1 MASHRPGFVICM
13 QAIRIG
19 SRDMSKPFETFSGKT
34 ALVTGAVSGLGFGI
48 AKALAAEGC
57 RLALGYR
64 SEADRENAARWFRD
78 AGHPAPLFLPLEVA
92 DRGAWAAARE
102 AAERAFGHLHILI
115 NNAGISVF
123 GPMDRATYADWD
135 WILGVNLGGVINGL
149 VTFLPHMEAHGET
162 GHVVN
167 VASMAAFLAG
177 PQAGIYTASKFAV
190 RGLTESLRYTLAPT
204 RIGVSLM
211 CPGLVD
217 TNAYSSALKR
227 PAQYSETG
235 LGTADPDLLGQLAP
249 VFAAGMSIEEAGQR
263 LVAGIRRGDFWILSH
278 GGYEEDFREIHDELI
293 AALPSEPQPPQRE
306 AVEQQRRA
314 ANRMALAQ
322 QVTGNGDMVVKE

>member
-1 MASHRPGFVICM
+1 VHHTKNDGRNAVSRPL
-13 QAIRIG
+13 
-19 SRDMSKPFETFSGKT
+19 DTFAGKT

-48 AKALAAEGC
+48 ARALAAEGC

-64 SEADRENAARWFRD
+64 SETDRENAARWFRD
-78 AGHPAPLFLPLEVA
+78 AGHEAPLFLSLDVA
-92 DRGAWAAARE
+92 DRADWAAAR
-102 AAERAFGHLHILI
+102 AAVEREFGRLHILV

-123 GPMDRATYADWD
+123 GPMDKASYADWD

-204 RIGVSLM
+204 RLGVSLM

-227 PAQYSETG
+227 PAEYAETG
-235 LGTADPDLLGQLAP
+235 LGTADPELLGQLAP
-249 VFAAGMSIEEAGQR
+249 VFAAGMSIDEAGQR
-263 LVAGIRRGDFWILSH
+263 MAAGVRNGDFWILSH
-278 GGYEEDFREIHDELI
+278 GGYEEDFREIHDALM
-293 AALPSEPQPPQRE
+293 AALPKEPQPPARQ
-306 AVEQQRRA
+306 AVEEQRRA
-314 ANRMALAQ
+314 ANRMALARQ
-322 QVTGNGDMVVKE
+322 ATGIGDMVVKEE

>member
-1 MASHRPGFVICM
+1 
-13 QAIRIG
+13 
-19 SRDMSKPFETFSGKT
+19 MSKPLDSFAGKA
-34 ALVTGAVSGLGFGI
+34 ALVTGAVSGLGLGI
-48 AKALAAEGC
+48 ARALAAEGV

-64 SEADRENAARWFRD
+64 DEGDREAAARWFRD
-78 AGHPAPLFLPLEVA
+78 AGHPDPLFVPLDVA
-92 DRGAWAAARE
+92 DRAAWAAARE
-102 AAERAFGHLHILI
+102 AVERECGRLHILV

-123 GPMDRATYADWD
+123 GPMDQATHADWD

-204 RIGVSLM
+204 ALGASLM

-217 TNAYSSALKR
+217 TRAYASALKR
-227 PAQYSETG
+227 PPEYAGSG
-235 LGTADPDLLGQLAP
+235 LGTADPALLGQLAP
-249 VFAAGMSIEEAGQR
+249 VFAAGMNIDEAGQR
-263 LVAGIRRGDFWILSH
+263 LVAGVKRGDFWILSH
-278 GGYEEDFREIHDELI
+278 GGYEEDFREIYDELM
-293 AALPSEPQPPQRE
+293 AALPKEPQPPERQ
-306 AVEQQRRA
+306 AVEEQRRA
-314 ANRMALAQ
+314 ANRLALARQ
-322 QVTGNGDMVVKE
+322 QTGIADMVVKD

>member
-1 MASHRPGFVICM
+1 
-13 QAIRIG
+13 
-19 SRDMSKPFETFSGKT
+19 MSKPLESFAGKR

-64 SEADRENAARWFRD
+64 SEADRESAARWFRD
-78 AGHPAPLFLPLEVA
+78 AGHAAPLFLPLDVA
-92 DRGAWAAARE
+92 DRAAWAAARD
-102 AAERAFGHLHILI
+102 AVEREFGRLHILV

-123 GPMDRATYADWD
+123 GPMDKATYQDWD

-177 PQAGIYTASKFAV
+177 PQAGIYTTSKFAV

-204 RIGVSLM
+204 RLGVSLM

-217 TNAYSSALKR
+217 TNAYASALKR
-227 PAQYSETG
+227 PAEFAETG
-235 LGTADPDLLGQLAP
+235 LGTADPAVLGQLAP
-249 VFAAGMSIEEAGQR
+249 VFATGMSIEEAGQR
-263 LVAGIRRGDFWILSH
+263 LVAGMKRGDFWILSH
-278 GGYEEDFREIHDELI
+278 GGYEEDFREIHDELM
-293 AALPSEPQPPQRE
+293 AALPQEVQPPERE

-314 ANRMALAQ
+314 ANRMALAAQ
-322 QVTGNGDMVVKE
+322 PTGIADMVVRD

>member
-1 MASHRPGFVICM
+1 
-13 QAIRIG
+13 
-19 SRDMSKPFETFSGKT
+19 MSKPLEHFAGKT
-34 ALVTGAVSGLGFGI
+34 ALVTGAVSGLGLGI
-48 AKALAAEGC
+48 AQALAAEGC

-64 SEADRENAARWFRD
+64 SETDREAAARWFRD
-78 AGHPAPLFLPLEVA
+78 AGHDIPLFLPLDVA
-92 DRGAWAAARE
+92 DRSAWAAARE
-102 AAERAFGHLHILI
+102 AVERDFGTLHILV
-115 NNAGISVF
+115 NNAGVSVF
-123 GPMDRATYADWD
+123 GPMDQATYADWD

-149 VTFLPHMEAHGET
+149 VTFLPHMEAHGES

-204 RIGVSLM
+204 QIGVSLM

-227 PAQYSETG
+227 PAEYAETG
-235 LGTADPDLLGQLAP
+235 LGTADPELLGQLAP
-249 VFAAGMSIEEAGQR
+249 VFAAGMSGEEAGR
-263 LVAGIRRGDFWILSH
+263 RMVAGMKRGDFWILSH
-278 GGYEEDFREIHDELI
+278 GGYEGDFRDIHDELL
-293 AALPSEPQPPQRE
+293 AALPKEPQPPARE

-314 ANRMALAQ
+314 ANRMALARQ
-322 QVTGNGDMVVKE
+322 ATGIAEMVVKD

>member
-1 MASHRPGFVICM
+1 MSRPLDSF
-13 QAIRIG
+13 A
-19 SRDMSKPFETFSGKT
+19 GKT

-48 AKALAAEGC
+48 AKALAGEGV

-64 SEADRENAARWFRD
+64 DEGDRETAARWFRD
-78 AGHPAPLFLPLEVA
+78 AGHDAPLFLPLDVA
-92 DRGAWAAARE
+92 DRAAWAAARE
-102 AAERAFGHLHILI
+102 AVEREFGRLHILV

-135 WILGVNLGGVINGL
+135 WILAVNLGGVINGL
-149 VTFLPHMEAHGET
+149 VTFLPMMEAHGET

-177 PQAGIYTASKFAV
+177 PQAGIYTTSKFAV

-204 RIGVSLM
+204 ALGVSLM

-217 TNAYSSALKR
+217 TRAYASALKR
-227 PAQYSETG
+227 PDDFADSG
-235 LGTADPDLLGQLAP
+235 LGTADPELLGQLAP

-263 LVAGIRRGDFWILSH
+263 LVAGMRRGDFWILSH
-278 GGYEEDFREIHDELI
+278 GGYEAEFQEIHDELM
-293 AALPSEPQPPQRE
+293 AALPKEPQPPERE
-306 AVEQQRRA
+306 AVEEQRRA
-314 ANRMALAQ
+314 ANRMALARQ
-322 QVTGNGDMVVKE
+322 ATGIGDMVVKDEA

>member
-1 MASHRPGFVICM
+1 
-13 QAIRIG
+13 
-19 SRDMSKPFETFSGKT
+19 MSKPLESFAGKA
-34 ALVTGAVSGLGFGI
+34 ALVTGAVSGLGLGI
-48 AKALAAEGC
+48 AQALAAEGC

-64 SEADRENAARWFRD
+64 SETDREEAARWFRD
-78 AGHPAPLFLPLEVA
+78 AGYEAPLFLLLDVA
-92 DRGAWAAARE
+92 DRAAWAAARE
-102 AAERAFGHLHILI
+102 AVEGAFGKLHILV

-123 GPMDRATYADWD
+123 GPMDQATYADWD

-204 RIGVSLM
+204 RLGVSLM

-217 TNAYSSALKR
+217 TRAYSSALKR
-227 PAQYSETG
+227 PAEYAETG
-235 LGTADPDLLGQLAP
+235 LGTADPALLGQLAP
-249 VFAAGMSIEEAGQR
+249 VFAAGMSIAEAGQR
-263 LVAGIRRGDFWILSH
+263 MVAGVRRGDFWILSH
-278 GGYEEDFREIHDELI
+278 GGYEEDFGEIHGELI
-293 AALPSEPQPPQRE
+293 AALPREAQPPERE

-314 ANRMALAQ
+314 ANRMALAAQ
-322 QVTGNGDMVVKE
+322 LTGIGDMVVKED

>member
-1 MASHRPGFVICM
+1 
-13 QAIRIG
+13 
-19 SRDMSKPFETFSGKT
+19 MSKPLKHLAGRT

-48 AKALAAEGC
+48 AKALAAEGV

-64 SEADRENAARWFRD
+64 SERDREAAARWFRD
-78 AGHPAPLFLPLEVA
+78 EGHAEPLFLPLDVA
-92 DRGAWAAARE
+92 DRAAWAAARE
-102 AAERAFGHLHILI
+102 AIEREFGKLHILV

-149 VTFLPHMEAHGET
+149 VTFLPHMQAHGET

-190 RGLTESLRYTLAPT
+190 RGLTESLRYSLAPT
-204 RIGVSLM
+204 NLGVSLM
-211 CPGLVD
+211 CPGLID

-227 PAQYSETG
+227 PEEYAETG
-235 LGTADPDLLGQLAP
+235 LGTADPALLGQLAP
-249 VFAAGMSIEEAGQR
+249 VFAAGMNIDEAGQR
-263 LVAGIRRGDFWILSH
+263 VVAGMKNGDFWIFSH
-278 GGYEEDFREIHDELI
+278 GGYEEDFEEIHAEVM
-293 AALPSEPQPPQRE
+293 AALPQEPQPPERE
-306 AVEQQRRA
+306 AVEAQRRT
-314 ANRMALAQ
+314 ANRMALAA
-322 QVTGNGDMVVKE
+322 QVTGIGDMVVKED